1 MSTAKNSELTKRGF
15 KSWQHFEETIDRVD
29 ASGRA
34 CVEKLRSTI
43 MVQEELLKRA
53 IWNTIPASSFEDE
66 YEVRRDNSDLDSS
79 VLRLTSVALEKEI
92 KIRGCTS
99 ERRHYGIYVAAL
111 GDEIP
116 REQQKIIFCGDHTA
130 FTNKSPHPIFSLKPH
145 DKRYYKLPPEV
156 PEVVPR
162 VEITQEEED
171 VSLSDMSGGSI

>member
-1 MSTAKNSELTKRGF
+1 MMHRPKR
-15 KSWQHFEETIDRVD
+15 K
-29 ASGRA
+29 
-34 CVEKLRSTI
+34 
-43 MVQEELLKRA
+43 LKRRQLDIPRTLHA
-53 IWNTIPASSFEDE
+53 YEMRIRSLPRDKLLELEGAWVSSYDLWNTIPASSFEEE

-99 ERRHYGIYVAAL
+99 ERRHYGVYVAAL
-111 GDEIP
+111 GDETP

-145 DKRYYKLPPEV
+145 DKRYYRLPPEV

-162 VEITQEEED
+162 VEITQEEGD
-171 VSLSDMSGGSI
+171 PSLSDMSEGSI